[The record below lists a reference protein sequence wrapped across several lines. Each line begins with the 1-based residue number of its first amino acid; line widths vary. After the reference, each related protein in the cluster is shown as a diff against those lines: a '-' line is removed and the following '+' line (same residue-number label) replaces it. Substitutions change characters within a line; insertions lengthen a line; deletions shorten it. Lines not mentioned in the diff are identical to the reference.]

1 MTIHRWVSLR
11 DKRAGLCISAPE
23 QAQSGSLVNLDNCS
37 NRQGQKWYFDPIKGS
52 IKLAGD
58 AGLCLHI
65 PGGNTQDHSQLALA
79 PCDAS
84 NPAQAFDKDGS
95 VFSSRMAPNQVLD
108 ASGEQAGA
116 ALILYHHHGDSN
128 QKWKSSL

>member
-1 MTIHRWVSLR
+1 MNQQLR
-11 DKRAGLCISAPE
+11 GLTYEKLIGHGDWPSAKSPFSALIPGLFALGTQPLAAAE
-23 QAQSGSLVNLDNCS
+23 TQT
-37 NRQGQKWYFDPIKGS
+37 S

-65 PGGNTQDHSQLALA
+65 PGGNTQDHSQLALV
-79 PCDAS
+79 PYDAS